1 MKRLHVM
8 LQVNDLEESVQF
20 YRSLFGTDPTT
31 RKEDYAKWML
41 EDPRVNFSI
50 AERDES
56 AGIEHLGIQAESE
69 QELEEIRQNIAR
81 ADERRIRNEGDTVC
95 CYAQSD
101 KSWISDPQGVEWE
114 AFYTYGDSEEYREKE
129 TACC

>member
-8 LQVNDLEESVQF
+8 LQVKDLEESVNF
-20 YRSLFGTDPTT
+20 YRSLFGADPTS

-41 EDPRVNFSI
+41 DDPRVNFSI
-50 AERDES
+50 AERNET

-69 QELEEIRQNIAR
+69 VELEEIRRNIAR
-81 ADERRIRNEGDTVC
+81 ADTSRVRDEGDTVC

-101 KSWISDPQGVEWE
+101 KSWIADPQGVEWE
-114 AFYTYGDSEEYREKE
+114 AFYTYGGSEAYRDEE
-129 TACC
+129 AACC